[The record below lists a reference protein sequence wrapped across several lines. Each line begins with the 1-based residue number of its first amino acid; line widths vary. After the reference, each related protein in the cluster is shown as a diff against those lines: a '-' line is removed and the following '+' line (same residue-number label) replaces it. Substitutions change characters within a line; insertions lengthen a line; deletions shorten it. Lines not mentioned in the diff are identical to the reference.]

1 VLEGWAR
8 IGRVTE
14 GWKGGYYKVGREEL
28 SMRRTTKYVAAET
41 VAKRLG
47 TNLTDSMAEQ
57 LYLMLEQLGYM
68 WDSDLKQWLDTN
80 ALPAEPPMKK
90 IMVRVWTDKNKVG
103 AAAQAVI
110 EKMRPDYELI
120 QPSSKIYTNRPPQH
134 NDARIYLEFM
144 KRGNL

>member
-1 VLEGWAR
+1 VLEGWAGF
-8 IGRVTE
+8 GRVTE
-14 GWKGGYYKVGREEL
+14 GWKGCNYTFGREKL

-47 TNLTDSMAEQ
+47 TNLTDSTAEQ
-57 LYLMLEQLGYM
+57 IYWMLEQLGYM
-68 WDSDLKQWLDTN
+68 WDSDLKEWLDTN

-110 EKMRPDYELI
+110 QKMLPDYELI

-144 KRGNL
+144 KVN